1 MKRILV
7 VGLMAM
13 AFGAPAALAQTG
25 DGPGGLPETVNEL
38 PDVDP
43 LDTASCEVEPEG
55 WVVVA
60 RSYLEAWQAA
70 RESGDIDDQM
80 HELLVDRMFAWDEYY
95 TRTKDHMP
103 SCLEQI
109 DIRTTFEF

>member
-7 VGLMAM
+7 GLGAGLMAM
-13 AFGAPAALAQTG
+13 AFGAPAALAQTSE
-25 DGPGGLPETVNEL
+25 PYETEVEL

-43 LDTASCEVEPEG
+43 LDTASCEAEPEG

-60 RSYLEAWQAA
+60 TSYLEAWRAA
-70 RESGDIDDQM
+70 RENGDIDDEM
-80 HELLVDRMFAWDEYY
+80 HDLLIDRMFEWDEYY

-109 DIRTTFEF
+109 DIQKTFEF